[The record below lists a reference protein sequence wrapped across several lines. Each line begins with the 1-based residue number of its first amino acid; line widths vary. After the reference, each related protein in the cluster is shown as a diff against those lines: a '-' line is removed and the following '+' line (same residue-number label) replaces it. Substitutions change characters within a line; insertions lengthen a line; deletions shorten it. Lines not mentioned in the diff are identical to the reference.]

1 MVIFPRFG
9 AILGISLWEPIITV
23 TQFNC
28 QIHMSEEQL
37 PSPEEYDARI
47 RATIPRYDGLLA
59 DALDVAV
66 HSGVDVK
73 YWVDVGAGTGNM
85 AIMAMAR
92 FPKAKFTLLDISS
105 DMLSVAKI
113 KAGEDRTAYV
123 HGSSDKMN
131 IADQSADVVS
141 CIQSNHYYD
150 EGGHAKVLEE
160 CYRILRPGGLII
172 VSENVATR
180 TETGYGILRSRLK
193 SYLTDKGRSDNAAEG
208 YLDRYGT
215 EFHPHTAEQHIKL
228 MEDAGFTDVEI
239 FFYNY
244 GQIGLY
250 GFRR

>member
-1 MVIFPRFG
+1 
-9 AILGISLWEPIITV
+9 
-23 TQFNC
+23 
-28 QIHMSEEQL
+28 MSEEKL
-37 PSPEEYDARI
+37 PLPEEYDARI

-66 HSGVDVK
+66 HSGIEIK

-105 DMLSVAKI
+105 DMPKFTLLDISSDMLSVARS
-113 KAGEDRTAYV
+113 KAGEERTAYV

-131 IADQSADVVS
+131 INDQTADVVT

-150 EGGHAKVLEE
+150 EAGHAKVLEE

-172 VSENVATR
+172 VTENVATR
-180 TETGYGILRSRLK
+180 TEKGYAILRARLK
-193 SYLTDKGRSDNAAEG
+193 DYLTEKGRSDNAAEG

-215 EFHPHTAEQHIKL
+215 EFHPHTVEENIRL
-228 MEDAGFTDVEI
+228 MEEAGFSDVEV